1 MTLVTVILK
10 GLCLKTLVKFS
21 LPIQDQLTIVCVYV
35 TMAYT
40 GMCIFTVL
48 WDKHV
53 FAKKEC

>member
-1 MTLVTVILK
+1 MKLVTVIFK
-10 GLCLKTLVKFS
+10 GLCLKALVKFS
-21 LPIQDQLTIVCVYV
+21 LPVQGQLTIVCVYV

-53 FAKKEC
+53 FTKVV